1 MNSNTA
7 VYAPRDGKF
16 VLRAKVIGANPAS
29 IGSKCFFGLD
39 AVVVQK
45 L

>member
-16 VLRAKVIGANPAS
+16 VLRAKVIGA
-29 IGSKCFFGLD
+29 KCFLGLD
-39 AVVVQK
+39 AVVIQK